1 MVTVTV
7 DLSALGADW
16 SKPCKMA
23 IEELNKLFKK
33 GGIPIKCV
41 NGKAGHSGPSMEI
54 KVDPSIRDNLVHG
67 KTSTAVMGGKMTKAT
82 IGLPKELKFAVP
94 WGDTGMRSAGA
105 GARSVVAGHEIV
117 HALMHHNHNT
127 HLMAQTFSAEI
138 GTDASGDKL
147 KAKDVLMPPLQLSNA
162 TIGDLKAAWK

>member
-33 GGIPIKCV
+33 
-41 NGKAGHSGPSMEI
+41 
-54 KVDPSIRDNLVHG
+54 
-67 KTSTAVMGGKMTKAT
+67 GGKMTKAT

>member
-16 SKPCKMA
+16 SKMA
-23 IEELNKLFKK
+23 IDELNQLFKK
-33 GGIPIKCV
+33 GGISIKCV
-41 NGKAGHSGPSMEI
+41 SGKGGHGGPSIDI
-54 KVDPSIRDNLVHG
+54 KVDPSIGNNLVHG
-67 KTSTAVMGGKMTKAT
+67 KTSTAVLGGKMTKAT

-94 WGDTGMRSAGA
+94 TGRRSAGA

-117 HALMHHNHNT
+117 HALMHHNDNT
-127 HLMAQTFSAEI
+127 HLMAQTFYVVT
-138 GTDASGDKL
+138 GDDASGDKL

-162 TIGDLKAAWK
+162 TIGDLKAAWR